1 MKSLLVSLLVCMAII
16 CHANPKTVRLHGKMQ
31 SANLPEVVLR
41 YDGASAFISDKGNVT
56 IPLSKDGSFDIVF
69 ELEKPGYYSISRNPL
84 YLTPGDDMEVYID
97 EDPRKSTFKGRG
109 AEVNRYLST
118 RFYPKGGSYLESGKN
133 CFPDFSKTQQAID
146 SIMAM
151 RSTQLAAL
159 KCSKE
164 FRTLEEMRIKGDM
177 LQSIYYY
184 ITYNA
189 RNMFPPNCTKEEFNK
204 ISNDFLLSQKDAI
217 EPALKELAASDKAL
231 DIEVVRYAVLV
242 LNDKKLFN
250 VQLSDRWNEL
260 TETYYIAAE
269 LNEQMT
275 PELYQ
280 KVNDYMAKMKY
291 EDFREALAWRLDRSS
306 KLMEGRPAPDIDLK
320 DINGKAVKL
329 SDYKGKVLYVDFW
342 ATWCGPCRAE
352 TPFFNALCGKYPDIQ
367 FIAIS
372 IDEKEDLWAN
382 TVKQGDT
389 GNVVELLSTDPDLRT
404 KWDVAGIPRFLLIDK
419 DFNII
424 KAVAPRPSQANEI
437 DPLLKEWSNK

>member
-1 MKSLLVSLLVCMAII
+1 MRNLLLTLLVCLAVS
-16 CHANPKTVRLHGKMQ
+16 CQAKPKTVRLHGHIEAANQ
-31 SANLPEVVLR
+31 SEVTLK
-41 YDGASAFISDKGNVT
+41 YDGAFAFISDKGNVT
-56 IPLSKDGSFDIVF
+56 IPLNKDGSFDIVF
-69 ELEKPGYYSISRNPL
+69 ELEKPAYYALSRNPL
-84 YLTPGDDMEVYID
+84 YLTPGDDMEIYIS
-97 EDPRKSTFKGRG
+97 EDPRKSTFEGRG
-109 AEVNRYLST
+109 AEVNRYLSH
-118 RFYPKGGSYLESGKN
+118 RFYPKGGSYLDAGRF
-133 CFPDFSKTQQAID
+133 CFSDFSKTKHAID
-146 SIMAM
+146 SLMAM
-151 RSTQLAAL
+151 RRAQLAAL

-164 FRTLEEMRIKGDM
+164 FKELEEIRIKGDM

-184 ITYNA
+184 INYNYG
-189 RNMFPPNCTKEEFNK
+189 MFPANCTKEQFEK
-204 ISNDFLLSQKDAI
+204 IRNDFYLSQKNVI
-217 EPALKELAASDKAL
+217 EPAFKELAASDKAL
-231 DIEVVRYAVLV
+231 DVEVVRYAVL
-242 LNDKKLFN
+242 LFNDTKLFD

-260 TETYYIAAE
+260 MNTYYVAAE
-269 LNEQMT
+269 LNQQMT
-275 PELYQ
+275 PELYK
-280 KVNDYMAKMKY
+280 KVTNYMADMKY

-306 KLMEGRPAPDIDLK
+306 KLMEGRPAPDIELK
-320 DINGKAVKL
+320 DINGKPVKL

-352 TPFFNALCGKYPDIQ
+352 TPFFNALSAKYPDIQ

-437 DPLLKEWSNK
+437 EPLLKEWSNK